1 MKTLSIGKI
10 DRNLLLSLIML
21 AGLLVAGAALVNGF
35 LSEANLRSML
45 LLSAFLG
52 LASIGQTFSAL
63 LGGLDLSIPY
73 LIGSANIGLLYLL
86 NTGVPDGLAVLI
98 VLGLGM
104 VIGLLNGVLSFRLQN
119 QALIVTLGMGF
130 AVVGAT
136 QVVRSLGK
144 SDSGAAG
151 NVPEWLT
158 NIGSLSG
165 STFGL
170 PVPPIILIWIILA
183 AVIIFLM
190 QKTWFGR
197 SIYALGGN
205 RTAARLMLISER
217 QRWVS
222 VYVISGFFSAATG
235 IILLGF
241 SGGAFVRV
249 GDPYLFL
256 TVAAVAVGGTS
267 LLGGRGGYLSTVLGT
282 FVLIALTSLLVG
294 LGLENNAQQFI
305 LGLLIVPLV
314 GLYARKPH
322 LRYQI

>member
-1 MKTLSIGKI
+1 MKTIGKI

-21 AGLLVAGAALVNGF
+21 VGLLVAGAVLVNGF
-35 LSEANLRSML
+35 LSADNLRSML

-86 NTGVPDGLAVLI
+86 NSGTPDVLAVVI
-98 VLGLGM
+98 VLALGLL
-104 VIGLLNGVLSFRLQN
+104 VGLLNGLLSFRLQN
-119 QALIVTLGMGF
+119 QSLIVTLGMGF
-130 AVVGAT
+130 AVVGGT
-136 QVVRSLGK
+136 QIVKSLGA

-151 NVPEWLT
+151 GVPTWLT

-165 STFGL
+165 TSFGL
-170 PVPPIILIWIILA
+170 PLPPIVLIWVVIA
-183 AVIIFLM
+183 AAIIFLM
-190 QKTWFGR
+190 QRTWFGR

-205 RTAARLMLISER
+205 RPAARLMLISER

-222 VYVISGFFSAATG
+222 VYVLSGFFSAATG
-235 IILLGF
+235 IVLLGF